1 MTVVA
6 WDGKTLAVDR
16 QATSGHMISKHTKIF
31 KCRNDY
37 VAAFWGPIG
46 EYGVLIDWLESGA
59 IPKDWPKLS
68 EDVGVLIVS
77 GKDGSAL
84 EYEGTGYPIPIE
96 VPFYAWGQG
105 RELAM
110 GAMAAGADAIQAVR
124 IANQHSAHC
133 GCGIDAWDLETKEI
147 RSVE

>member
-16 QATSGHMISKHTKIF
+16 QATSGGLISEHTKII
-31 KCRNDY
+31 KLKDGE
-37 VAAFWGPIG
+37 VLAFWGHIN
-46 EYGVLIDWLESGA
+46 EYALITSWYVNGA
-59 IPKDWPKLS
+59 IESEFPKLS
-68 EDVGVLIVS
+68 DQIGMLVVS
-77 GKDGSAL
+77 PEGAAV
-84 EYEGTGYPIPIE
+84 EYEANPAPIE
-96 VPFYAWGQG
+96 IEVSFYAWGQG

-124 IANQHSAHC
+124 IANQHSAYC

-147 RSVE
+147 RRVE